1 LLLRDNMIK
10 KEDVRHIAKLARLG
24 ISISEEVGFQKDLS
38 SVLDYVNLLNEV
50 DVSDVE
56 PTYHPMARFFK
67 KNIVREDIGED
78 QQIADELIKLIP
90 RTKGRHVKVKS
101 ILN

>member
-1 LLLRDNMIK
+1 MIK

-24 ISISEEVGFQKDLS
+24 ISISEEVGLQKDLS
-38 SVLDYVNLLNEV
+38 SVLDYVNLLNKV

-56 PTYHPMARFFK
+56 PTYHPMAKFFK
-67 KNIVREDIGED
+67 KNIIREDIGED
-78 QQIADELIKLIP
+78 QQIADDLIKLMPQIEE
-90 RTKGRHVKVKS
+90 RHTKVKS